1 VVVIIVFS
9 AELIR
14 IFNFLHHLYKHCMVR
29 SLNSVSCEFQDGL
42 GLCVI
47 ILVVSSLT
55 TSLVGNGIQTVKGSL
70 FPFFPNDFST
80 FVGIFYIFNYICN
93 FQSFSNFRIYLVV

>member
-1 VVVIIVFS
+1 
-9 AELIR
+9 
-14 IFNFLHHLYKHCMVR
+14 
-29 SLNSVSCEFQDGL
+29 
-42 GLCVI
+42 
-47 ILVVSSLT
+47 
-55 TSLVGNGIQTVKGSL
+55 VKGSL